1 MKDTQ
6 QTWNQISYY
15 PSERPLGRDALKG
28 LVENRYAAIVLKN
41 LLSQEILDKSREII
55 QSNYHKARA
64 TQYCNGCLTTIGPYL
79 AKYLNQI
86 DQYFSEAQIT
96 ASLFPIE
103 WELSYHIREQLHHIF
118 SLESLEGAREKDGQK
133 YSPFV
138 VRLHGDGV
146 HNPLHNDNIMR
157 DAASTDLC
165 VARLTYQLSCVI
177 CIQECDQG
185 GHLRHYQKQ
194 WHPDDEKYKIE
205 NGIGYDSQ
213 VVQGKPCFTFQPQ
226 TGDVYLINPTNYH
239 EVDRVA
245 GKTRITLG
253 FFIGFFDRE
262 LRNAIVWS

>member
-1 MKDTQ
+1 
-6 QTWNQISYY
+6 
-15 PSERPLGRDALKG
+15 
-28 LVENRYAAIVLKN
+28 
-41 LLSQEILDKSREII
+41 
-55 QSNYHKARA
+55 
-64 TQYCNGCLTTIGPYL
+64 
-79 AKYLNQI
+79 
-86 DQYFSEAQIT
+86 
-96 ASLFPIE
+96 
-103 WELSYHIREQLHHIF
+103 
-118 SLESLEGAREKDGQK
+118 
-133 YSPFV
+133 
-138 VRLHGDGV
+138 
-146 HNPLHNDNIMR
+146 MR